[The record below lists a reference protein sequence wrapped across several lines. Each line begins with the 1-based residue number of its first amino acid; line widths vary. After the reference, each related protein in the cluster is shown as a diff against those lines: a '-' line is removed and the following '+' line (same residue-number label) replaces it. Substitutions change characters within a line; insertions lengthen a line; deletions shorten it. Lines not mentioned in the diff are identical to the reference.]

1 MRQIPQFLDMA
12 EVHMTKVKTKWPTLC
27 YSALTKAELTEQIK
41 VLAALRGDI
50 REQALQLDDW
60 IVNAHLTAIVPFNK
74 PTTKAHEIIWMPEG
88 VHNGLVKNVWNCGV
102 ADYMF
107 LQIYVVKCI
116 LEDDTDFVSEFLGN
130 SLSELL
136 EFIISWDD
144 WLDDQIQIQYETLEN
159 RRERQFLPNAS
170 GNRKTNLDKGSTP
183 RTNLETPG

>member
-1 MRQIPQFLDMA
+1 
-12 EVHMTKVKTKWPTLC
+12 
-27 YSALTKAELTEQIK
+27 
-41 VLAALRGDI
+41 
-50 REQALQLDDW
+50 
-60 IVNAHLTAIVPFNK
+60 
-74 PTTKAHEIIWMPEG
+74 
-88 VHNGLVKNVWNCGV
+88 
-102 ADYMF
+102 MF

-130 SLSELL
+130 SLSGLL

-144 WLDDQIQIQYETLEN
+144 WLDGQIQIQYETLEN